1 VKARLD
7 ITGQAPL
14 LMHNARL
21 SDPLDPIARA
31 MKKISG
37 KRTKTD
43 SDHEELARLEFL
55 GGIYYN
61 EDSGVYVPGAN
72 LWATLINGGKVTK
85 QGKAVERGLVVPDNE
100 LKLIYDGPTTPE
112 ELFADKNFV
121 SRMSVKVGQN
131 RVMRTRPMFED
142 WQLVAEIHV
151 DETVLNL
158 DGVAEIAR
166 NAGEMAGLGDY
177 RPTYG
182 RFSVVVEK
190 ID

>member
-1 VKARLD
+1 MKARLD

-21 SDPLDPIARA
+21 SDPLDPIARE

-61 EDSGVYVPGAN
+61 EESGVYVPGAN
-72 LWATLINGGKVTK
+72 LWATLIGGGKITK
-85 QGKAVERGLVVPDNE
+85 QGTAVQRGLIVSDNA
-100 LKLIYDGPTTPE
+100 LTLIYNGPSTPE
-112 ELFADKNFV
+112 ELYAHGEFT
-121 SRMSVKVGQN
+121 SRLSVKVGQN

-142 WQLVAEIHV
+142 WRLNAEIQV

-158 DGVAEIAR
+158 DSVVELAR
-166 NAGEMAGLGDY
+166 NAGEMVGLGDY
-177 RPTYG
+177 RPSYG
-182 RFSVVVEK
+182 RFNVVVEK